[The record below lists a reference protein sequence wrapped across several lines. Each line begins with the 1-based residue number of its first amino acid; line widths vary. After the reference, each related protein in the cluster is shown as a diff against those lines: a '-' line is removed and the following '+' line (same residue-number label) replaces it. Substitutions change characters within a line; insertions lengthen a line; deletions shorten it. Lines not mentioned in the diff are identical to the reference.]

1 MANTLTYDPTPAEQ
15 PEFSEEEQDSLQ
27 RGEELAE
34 AQSEMLAGKFQ
45 SAEELEKA
53 YIELQKKLG
62 SNEPEEEETEEEET
76 EEEVQETPAAQSLIS
91 DASSE
96 FAESGELTPETLAK
110 FNEMSSQDL
119 VEAYM
124 AMDHGKEPVQ
134 QEAADLSE
142 SQVNSIKNYAGGEDN
157 YAQLMQWS
165 SNNLD
170 QETIAGFD
178 AIVERGNTQAIK
190 LALKGLMSE
199 YENENGYE
207 GRMLT
212 GKAARSQDVFRSQ
225 AEVVAAMADPRY
237 DKDPAYR
244 QDVFAKLEQ
253 SQIDY

>member
-1 MANTLTYDPTPAEQ
+1 MANTLTYDPTPADQ

-34 AQSEMLAGKFQ
+34 AQNEMLAGKFQ

-62 SNEPEEEETEEEET
+62 SNEPEEETEEVEP
-76 EEEVQETPAAQSLIS
+76 EEEVEETPAAQSLIT

-124 AMDHGKEPVQ
+124 AMNLNKEPAQ
-134 QEAADLSE
+134 QEAVDLSE
-142 SQVNSIKNYAGGEDN
+142 SEVNSIKNYAGGEDN

-165 SNNLD
+165 SENLD

-190 LALKGLMSE
+190 LAIKGLMSE

-212 GKAARSQDVFRSQ
+212 GKAARTQDVFRSQ

-253 SQIDY
+253 SNIDY

>member
-1 MANTLTYDPTPAEQ
+1 MANTLTYDPTPADQ
-15 PEFSEEEQDSLQ
+15 PEFNEEEQDSLQ

-34 AQSEMLAGKFQ
+34 AQNEMLAGKFQ

-62 SNEPEEEETEEEET
+62 SNEPEEETEEVEP
-76 EEEVQETPAAQSLIS
+76 EEEVEETPAAQSLIT

-124 AMDHGKEPVQ
+124 AMNLNKEPAQ
-134 QEAADLSE
+134 QEAVDLSE
-142 SQVNSIKNYAGGEDN
+142 SEVNSIKNYAGGEDN

-165 SNNLD
+165 SENLD

-190 LALKGLMSE
+190 LAIKGLMSE

-212 GKAARSQDVFRSQ
+212 GKAARTQDVFRSQ

-253 SQIDY
+253 SNIDY